1 MIEKIFYLDTVDP
14 MMFFGVNNSNFN
26 IIKNAFPKL
35 KIVARDTV
43 IRVNGDVAEIQSFQE
58 KLQTVI
64 LYAEKFNALPPTTV
78 RDVMDNKSIAPSG
91 STEEDFILYGINGR
105 VIKARTKTQRLLVEN
120 IQKNDLV
127 FAIGPAGSGKTYTA
141 VAMAVRALKYKEVK
155 RIILCRPAVEAEES
169 LGFLPGDMREKL
181 NPYLQP
187 LYDALQDMIPAK
199 KLEEMFEDNIIQIA
213 PLAYMRG
220 RTLDNAFVILDE
232 AQNATHNQLK
242 MFLTRMGERAKFIV
256 TGDITQIDLSDKS
269 KSGLEK
275 NLPMLAK
282 IKGISVLYFDQKDI
296 IRHRLVKEIVD
307 MFESITPENKLK
319 TKN

>member
-14 MMFFGVNNSNFN
+14 MMFFGVNNSNFT
-26 IIKNAFPKL
+26 IIKNSFPKL
-35 KIVARDTV
+35 KIVARDT
-43 IRVNGDVAEIQSFQE
+43 IIKVNGDATEIAAFQE
-58 KLQTVI
+58 KLQTII
-64 LYAEKFNALPPTTV
+64 LYAEKFNSLPPKTV
-78 RDVMDNKSIAPSG
+78 LDVMDNKAIAPNG
-91 STEEDFILYGINGR
+91 STEEDFILFGINGR
-105 VIKARTKTQRLLVEN
+105 VIKARTKTQRLLVEE

-199 KLEEMFEDNIIQIA
+199 KLEEMFEENILQIA
-213 PLAYMRG
+213 PLAYIRG

-307 MFESITPENKLK
+307 MFESITPVKSQK
-319 TKN
+319 K

>member
-1 MIEKIFYLDTVDP
+1 
-14 MMFFGVNNSNFN
+14 MFFGVNNSNFS

-35 KIVARDTV
+35 KIIARDTV
-43 IRVNGDVAEIQSFQE
+43 IKVNGDVSEIEAFEE
-58 KLQTVI
+58 KLQTMI
-64 LYAEKFNALPPTTV
+64 LYAEKFNSLPPTTV
-78 RDVMDNKSIAPSG
+78 RDMMDDKLIAPSG
-91 STEEDFILYGINGR
+91 KTEEDFILYGIHGK
-105 VIKARTKTQRLLVEN
+105 VIKARTKTQIALVEE

-141 VAMAVRALKYKEVK
+141 VAMAVRALKFKEVK

-232 AQNATHNQLK
+232 AQNATHNQIK

-256 TGDITQIDLSDKS
+256 TGDITQIDLIDKS
-269 KSGLEK
+269 KSGLAK
-275 NLPMLAK
+275 NLPLLAK

-296 IRHRLVKEIVD
+296 IRHKLVKEIVD
-307 MFESITPENKLK
+307 MFESITPEKK
-319 TKN
+319 

>member
-14 MMFFGVNNSNFN
+14 MIFFGVNNSNFT

-35 KIVARDTV
+35 KIIARDTV
-43 IRVNGDVAEIQSFQE
+43 IKVNGDVAEIQAFQE

-64 LYAEKFNALPPTTV
+64 LYAEKFNALPPTIV
-78 RDVMDNKSIAPSG
+78 RDLMDNKSIAPSG
-91 STEEDFILYGINGR
+91 TTEEDFILYGINGR
-105 VIKARTKTQRLLVEN
+105 VIKARTKTQRLLVDA

-199 KLEEMFEDNIIQIA
+199 KLEEMFEENTIQIA

-275 NLPMLAK
+275 NLPMLSK
-282 IKGISVLYFDQKDI
+282 IKGISVLHFDQKDI

-307 MFESITPENKLK
+307 MFESITAVKKE
-319 TKN
+319 

>member
-14 MMFFGVNNSNFN
+14 MMFFGVNNSNFT
-26 IIKNAFPKL
+26 IIKNSFPKL
-35 KIVARDTV
+35 KIVARDT
-43 IRVNGDVAEIQSFQE
+43 IIKVNGDAAEIAAFQE
-58 KLQTVI
+58 KLQTI
-64 LYAEKFNALPPTTV
+64 IIYAEKFNSLPPKTV
-78 RDVMDNKSIAPSG
+78 LDVMDNKAIAPNG
-91 STEEDFILYGINGR
+91 STEEDFILFGINGR
-105 VIKARTKTQRLLVEN
+105 VIKARTKTQRLLVEE

-199 KLEEMFEDNIIQIA
+199 KLEEMFEENILQIA

-307 MFESITPENKLK
+307 MFESITPVKSQK
-319 TKN
+319 K